1 MQALLAIFVTW
12 LPLSSCC
19 SACCFEPS
27 PIAVCPSSYCAW
39 LEFKP
44 ASPNLDKTFF
54 TESSAC
60 PQLNDRY
67 PIPSATTSPSGP
79 YLNERR
85 PTAHFS
91 GHGSSTFGA
100 SLAHV
105 FFRNAGPAC
114 YFRDMATPFIL
125 LFGML
130 LRAIAD
136 SSVPEQLLRMV
147 GIQAGVTK
155 S

>member
-19 SACCFEPS
+19 SACCLEPS

-54 TESSAC
+54 TEPSAC

-67 PIPSATTSPSGP
+67 PVPSATTSPSCP
-79 YLNERR
+79 YKRTPPHRPLQWAREQHLRR
-85 PTAHFS
+85 LTHPC
-91 GHGSSTFGA
+91 
-100 SLAHV
+100 

-114 YFRDMATPFIL
+114 YFRDMATPFVL

-130 LRAIAD
+130 PRAIAD

-147 GIQAGVTK
+147 RIQAGVTK